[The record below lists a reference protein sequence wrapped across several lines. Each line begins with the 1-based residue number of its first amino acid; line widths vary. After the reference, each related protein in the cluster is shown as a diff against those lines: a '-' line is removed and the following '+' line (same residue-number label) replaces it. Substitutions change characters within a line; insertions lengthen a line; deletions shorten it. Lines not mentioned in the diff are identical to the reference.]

1 MFNKAIF
8 IPKVIPDETVRVKI
22 TKDKGDYYF
31 GELVE
36 IIKPSKDRIDVP
48 CQYFSRCGGCDYQH
62 IKYQSQLSF
71 KENIFIETIKRVGGL
86 NEIPIKPIIPSP
98 EPFHYRIKTQL
109 KTLRTGEKISLG
121 YFKKDSHIF
130 VPIGECIICHKKINE
145 LMKVLNELINQNLL
159 YDLDEFDVIL
169 SNLTDKLLLLL
180 SENKAHKNRLQS
192 LYSVIKKSNRGI
204 AGVLSRRKRKID
216 CVGKSFVEQKI
227 NNINYRVSS
236 ESFFQVNYLLH
247 ETLVNEILNLVSPGK
262 KDNIFDIYSG
272 VGMFSLPIALKANFV
287 YGIDESASSIRD
299 AVYNQKSNKI
309 KNCEF
314 VNAKAEDGLILLK
327 NKKVHCDT
335 ALLNPPRSG
344 CSEKVKKHIVGF
356 NPLNIIYLSCNPS
369 TLARDL
375 SSFAS
380 GGYAIRS
387 IQPIDQF
394 PQTYHIEALVKLEKN

>member
-314 VNAKAEDGLILLK
+314 VNAKAEDGLISLK

-344 CSEKVKKHIVGF
+344 CSEKVKKHIIGF